1 MLRARPEAQAHPAGA
16 VEGPAAQVQP
26 VPVAAAASRDL
37 ATDEDLGAGPSLFR
51 GLPFQ
56 EGDPEDGRAF
66 QRHRRARGYTMNEL
80 GMDPFFQLHHWKPG
94 VLSPDAELGRTIQH
108 ADQELFG
115 HVAWQLIERREAA
128 TLALLE
134 GKSVHSP
141 PTRRP
146 GGPPG
151 PQRYRSGC

>member
-16 VEGPAAQVQP
+16 VKGPAAEDQP

-37 ATDEDLGAGPSLFR
+37 AADKDLGAGPSLFR

-66 QRHRRARGYTMNEL
+66 QRHRRARGYAMNEL

-115 HVAWQLIERREAA
+115 HVVIAPAHPSSI
-128 TLALLE
+128 
-134 GKSVHSP
+134 HS
-141 PTRRP
+141 TRRP
-146 GGPPG
+146 STWTTV
-151 PQRYRSGC
+151 RYW